1 MVELQVDKLSF
12 IAYSAKA
19 HNGQEAIVCF
29 YQETLWRLSK
39 VLTMCCDK
47 NSDKYN
53 KSTEPFFSDTSI
65 TKKGLLIYCDLMAD
79 LSLFPP

>member
-1 MVELQVDKLSF
+1 
-12 IAYSAKA
+12 
-19 HNGQEAIVCF
+19 
-29 YQETLWRLSK
+29 
-39 VLTMCCDK
+39 MCCDK

-79 LSLFPP
+79 LSLFPRKIRLIALSRDRDNCYKECMRLKPV